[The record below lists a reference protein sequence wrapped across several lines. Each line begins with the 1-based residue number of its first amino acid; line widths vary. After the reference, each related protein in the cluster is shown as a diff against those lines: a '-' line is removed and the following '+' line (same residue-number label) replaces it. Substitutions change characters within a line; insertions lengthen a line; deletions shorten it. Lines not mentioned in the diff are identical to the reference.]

1 MERMRA
7 ERAAMTGGRRG
18 AFYAPPPPAFRPK
31 LGANHAEVINDP
43 PTAASG
49 AILPMSLS
57 GSKNAKD
64 SKWMRR
70 VSIGWAE
77 TTGKR
82 PSMEDAWAAYSQG
95 KDTNAL
101 DIFGVFDGHRGDTA
115 AKYAAEHLPSTITS
129 VMRTSKN
136 PADWLRI
143 GFMQTNAAMKQAGI
157 TTGTTVVVGMYWRNT
172 VYLANAGDSRCVHGK
187 VTPGGYVATRMT
199 QDHKPERLDETE
211 RIIALGGEVQT
222 NVNKEGKV
230 VGRVNGRLGVSRA
243 LGDFDLQPYV
253 ICDPEITTIDLTRTP
268 ASISEVPENDG
279 SSSPTA
285 ISAATA
291 GSNNTATSSSA
302 PAATNAISNA
312 SSAPTGTSSSNSAS
326 PASNSAVNS
335 AVGRSPSSNIA
346 PHSSS
351 HTSTGLGNST
361 NLSPAV
367 TTTTTGGSTSSAPAA
382 TPMSAHTPSAT
393 TSDTTTQQR
402 NQDRLQR
409 STSHDHKINKGETN
423 ASSASSPAAS
433 PPNSPFKKRPSS
445 TNTRR
450 HGKSEG
456 SSEIDAL
463 DVSSFDFLVIA
474 CDGLWDVVA
483 DDEAVT
489 IAAYVLQQGR
499 QPEEAAKRL
508 RNVAY
513 GRGSADNI
521 TVLVVILQ
529 PPTQGLKKSSSCMI
543 L

>member
-1 MERMRA
+1 MERLRA
-7 ERAAMTGGRRG
+7 ERAATHGGRRG

-31 LGANHAEVINDP
+31 LGANHDETINDP
-43 PTAASG
+43 PQGASG

-57 GSKNAKD
+57 GSSKNAKD
-64 SKWMRR
+64 AKWMRR

-77 TTGKR
+77 TVGKR
-82 PSMEDAWAAYSQG
+82 PTMEDAWAAYSQG
-95 KDTNAL
+95 KDSNSL

-129 VMRTSKN
+129 VMRISKN
-136 PADWLRI
+136 PSDWLRI
-143 GFMQTNAAMKQAGI
+143 GFMQTNMAMKQAGI

-187 VTPGGYVATRMT
+187 VTPAGNIATRMT

-222 NVNKEGKV
+222 NVNKEGKL

-253 ICDPEITTIDLTRTP
+253 IADPEITTIDLTRTP
-268 ASISEVPENDG
+268 APIAEAPENDG
-279 SSSPTA
+279 SSSP

-291 GSNNTATSSSA
+291 GSNNTGNTNINASSS
-302 PAATNAISNA
+302 NNA
-312 SSAPTGTSSSNSAS
+312 SSAPTGASSSNSAS

-335 AVGRSPSSNIA
+335 SVSTGRSPTGNNT
-346 PHSSS
+346 PTTSSS
-351 HTSTGLGNST
+351 HPTPGLGGHSA
-361 NLSPAV
+361 NLSPSTLTSPAPSSS
-367 TTTTTGGSTSSAPAA
+367 GSAMTSSAPAA
-382 TPMSAHTPSAT
+382 SPMSAHSTPSSSHNTAT
-393 TSDTTTQQR
+393 SSS
-402 NQDRLQR
+402 QDRLQR
-409 STSHDHKINKGETN
+409 SSSHNNKMNKDATTSPG
-423 ASSASSPAAS
+423 ASPA
-433 PPNSPFKKRPSS
+433 NSPFKKRPSS

-463 DVSSFDFLVIA
+463 DVSNFDFLVIA

-483 DDEAVT
+483 DDEAVN
-489 IAAYVLQQGR
+489 IAAHVLQQGR

-508 RNVAY
+508 RNIAY
-513 GRGSADNI
+513 GRGSSDNV
-521 TVLVVILQ
+521 TVLVIVLQ
-529 PPTQGLKKSSSCMI
+529 PPSIGLKKSSSCII

>member
-1 MERMRA
+1 MERVRA
-7 ERAAMTGGRRG
+7 ERAESRQQGGRRG

-31 LGANHAEVINDP
+31 LGANHEEVINDP
-43 PTAASG
+43 PQAASG

-57 GSKNAKD
+57 GAKNAKD

-82 PSMEDAWAAYSQG
+82 PTMEDAWAAYSQG
-95 KDTNAL
+95 KDSNAL
-101 DIFGVFDGHRGDTA
+101 DIFGVFDGHRGDSA

-129 VMRTSKN
+129 TMRISKN
-136 PADWLRI
+136 PQDWLRI
-143 GFMQTNAAMKQAGI
+143 GFMQTNMAMKQAGI
-157 TTGTTVVVGMYWRNT
+157 VTGTTVVVGMYWRNT

-187 VTPGGYVATRMT
+187 VTPGGNIATRMT

-253 ICDPEITTIDLTRTP
+253 IADPEITTIDLTRTP
-268 ASISEVPENDG
+268 APIAEIPENDG

-285 ISAATA
+285 ISAATV
-291 GSNNTATSSSA
+291 GSNNANVASSSS
-302 PAATNAISNA
+302 NNA
-312 SSAPTGTSSSNSAS
+312 SSAPSGNGGASSSNSAS

-335 AVGRSPSSNIA
+335 AVGRSPSGNIA
-346 PHSSS
+346 PS
-351 HTSTGLGNST
+351 TSQGTGLGHNT
-361 NLSPAV
+361 SPA
-367 TTTTTGGSTSSAPAA
+367 TTTTGTGSTSSAPAA
-382 TPMSAHTPSAT
+382 TPMSAHTPSLTGSST
-393 TSDTTTQQR
+393 TVPS
-402 NQDRLQR
+402 QDRNLQR
-409 STSHDHKINKGETN
+409 STSHNHKIGKDGS
-423 ASSASSPAAS
+423 SSATSSPATS
-433 PPNSPFKKRPSS
+433 PANSPFKKRPSS

-450 HGKSEG
+450 HGKADG
-456 SSEIDAL
+456 SSEIDNF

-483 DDEAVT
+483 DDEAVN
-489 IAAYVLQQGR
+489 IAAHVLQQGR

-508 RNVAY
+508 RNVAF
-513 GRGSADNI
+513 GRGSGDNI

-529 PPTQGLKKSSSCMI
+529 PPTTGLKKSSSCMI